1 MTDGNDFVDDF
12 NGVLNGN
19 DAVRRYKELA
29 DVNTEAVRQMREH
42 NRAVAETLR
51 AKLADV
57 DKRLAE
63 ATERERVARMAVR
76 LHWEAAVD
84 ALWGERWLQVGPQPD
99 PTTPPPGVD
108 TLLADSEVGR
118 TYDALRDA
126 LRKPALLPRR
136 DRHDD

>member
-1 MTDGNDFVDDF
+1 MSDGYGVDDEF

-51 AKLADV
+51 ARLADV

-63 ATERERVARMAVR
+63 AIQRERMARMAVR

-108 TLLADSEVGR
+108 TILADSEVSR
-118 TYDALRDA
+118 TYEALREA

-136 DRHDD
+136 ERHDD

>member
-1 MTDGNDFVDDF
+1 MSDGNEFTDELT
-12 NGVLNGN
+12 GVLNGN
-19 DAVRRYKELA
+19 DAVRRFKELA

-51 AKLADV
+51 ARLADV
-57 DKRLAE
+57 DRRLAE

-84 ALWGERWLQVGPQPD
+84 ALWSEKWLQVGPPPD
-99 PTTPPPGVD
+99 PTTPPPGMD
-108 TLLADSEVGR
+108 TVMADSEVSR
-118 TYDALRDA
+118 TYEALRDA

-136 DRHDD
+136 ERHDD